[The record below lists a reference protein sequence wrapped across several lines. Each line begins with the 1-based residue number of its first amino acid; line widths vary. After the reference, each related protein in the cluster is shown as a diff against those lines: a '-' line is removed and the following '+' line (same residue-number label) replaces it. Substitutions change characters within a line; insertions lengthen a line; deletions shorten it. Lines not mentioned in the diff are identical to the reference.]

1 MVVVE
6 AGICGLL
13 GAVLGS
19 LTGLAAG
26 FAMILLAGG
35 RPDPVTLT
43 PWPAVAL
50 ALALGVGLAM
60 LAAAWPARVASGLPI
75 VRAVRAE

>member
-1 MVVVE
+1 
-6 AGICGLL
+6 
-13 GAVLGS
+13 
-19 LTGLAAG
+19 
-26 FAMILLAGG
+26 MILLAGG